1 MSTNPNEP
9 QHGGYGI
16 PNQPQNQPPQSQ
28 PQNGG
33 YGIPNQSQNP
43 QNGGYGFSNQPPA
56 PGTPPQGA
64 YGSPYQAPQNPT
76 GPGQQD
82 PNAHFPAPVKPLNVE
97 TSYAWMYFFGVV
109 GAHKFYMRQTM
120 QGVAYAGAFL
130 AIVILGVFPLIGD
143 LLFFVGMVALYV
155 SIYGDIRT
163 MREQVERSNAG
174 ETFPIPSQLNFVK
187 KAFGKQ

>member
-33 YGIPNQSQNP
+33 YGIPNQSSAP
-43 QNGGYGFSNQPPA
+43 QNGGYGFPNQPYQAPNTPPA
-56 PGTPPQGA
+56 PG
-64 YGSPYQAPQNPT
+64 QNT
-76 GPGQQD
+76 
-82 PNAHFPAPVKPLNVE
+82 NAAFPAPVKPLNVE

-120 QGVAYAGAFL
+120 QGVAYAGLFL
-130 AIVILGVFPLIGD
+130 AITILSVFPFIGGLIS
-143 LLFFVGMVALYV
+143 FVGIVALYLC
-155 SIYGDIRT
+155 IYGDIRT

-174 ETFPIPSQLNFVK
+174 ETFPVQSQLSFVK